1 MDRKT
6 TDDGKDVLEDQEVV
20 QPIFLWHGQMPVI

>member
-1 MDRKT
+1 MDTKR
-6 TDDGKDVLEDQEVV
+6 TDDGKDGLEGQEVV